1 MNRSKLTT
9 YSWWISPLFA
19 HRAGIIDSS
28 NSEGGIVCGAD
39 AAYAVV
45 MTGSDEISAPDG
57 ETIQYRARSNDPG
70 RYRLTAASPSSRHPV
85 RILRSHRLNS
95 LWKPRAGVRYD
106 GLYEIAAGFPQY
118 CYDSPLS
125 ISSSAKAA
133 YGRYKITGWSLKT
146 NFTSKETEY
155 IVKFQRLPH
164 QTGFEQ
170 VLERP
175 WAEEL
180 EDYMEYKRIR
190 DVEHMKRKERHDSGP
205 RPRSTGFL

>member
-1 MNRSKLTT
+1 MNSSKLTT

-106 GLYEIAAGFPQY
+106 GLYEIAAGLPQY
-118 CYDSPLS
+118 CY
-125 ISSSAKAA
+125 
-133 YGRYKITGWSLKT
+133 
-146 NFTSKETEY
+146 
-155 IVKFQRLPH
+155 IV
-164 QTGFEQ
+164 
-170 VLERP
+170 
-175 WAEEL
+175 
-180 EDYMEYKRIR
+180 I
-190 DVEHMKRKERHDSGP
+190 
-205 RPRSTGFL
+205 